1 MPPETAIPEGA
12 LPTGTEPV
20 LISSAGSTAACTAT
34 VDMTVGRS
42 DSVSLV
48 STGSAT
54 GSATSLA
61 ALGWP
66 NWRRAAASSAH
77 MAGGSTGAAGPGA
90 TRGANTDA
98 NTVSTIPVGS
108 GSGLGAA
115 GTLAGVTGSS
125 EIDFGD
131 AAWTSGTGSGFGAVS
146 GVSAPVDSA
155 GAAAAARSTDGVDTD
170 GGVAAAR
177 LDFLRAG
184 STSWVG
190 SGADST
196 TTGSVSVVDAA
207 AGCLV
212 GSGSAGADG
221 FVVSVEVCAPPE
233 LDRTTP
239 GATSV
244 LLCEGDDEAPAGAEG
259 ESAASVSDVD
269 VFDVFDVFEPV
280 SADGEAAGTCDGDG
294 SVFGVPAESLSAA
307 DEAPASVGSAQAT
320 PGIPVATAVPTPS
333 ATASAPTRPTC
344 LA

>member
-1 MPPETAIPEGA
+1 MP
-12 LPTGTEPV
+12 
-20 LISSAGSTAACTAT
+20 
-34 VDMTVGRS
+34 
-42 DSVSLV
+42 
-48 STGSAT
+48 
-54 GSATSLA
+54 
-61 ALGWP
+61 
-66 NWRRAAASSAH
+66 
-77 MAGGSTGAAGPGA
+77 
-90 TRGANTDA
+90 
-98 NTVSTIPVGS
+98 
-108 GSGLGAA
+108 GL
-115 GTLAGVTGSS
+115 TGSS

-155 GAAAAARSTDGVDTD
+155 GAVAAARSTDGVDTD

-184 STSWVG
+184 STAWVG
-190 SGADST
+190 SGADSA

-244 LLCEGDDEAPAGAEG
+244 LLCEGDDDAPAGAED
-259 ESAASVSDVD
+259 ESAASKSDVD
-269 VFDVFDVFEPV
+269 VFDVFEPV
-280 SADGEAAGTCDGDG
+280 TADGETAGTCDGDR